1 MTRTAITTEKIAPA
15 VGPFS
20 AAVVASPFMFLS
32 GQVAQDPDTGKLI
45 AGGVGV
51 QAERIFQNV
60 ALLLAAAGKDFSNVV
75 KVTVFLTDILSFSE
89 INEIYGRYF
98 ERPYPARTT
107 VAVSALPLGANIELD
122 IVAQ

>member
-1 MTRTAITTEKIAPA
+1 MA
-15 VGPFS
+15 GPF
-20 AAVVASPFMFLS
+20 VFLS

-60 ALLLAAAGKDFSNVV
+60 ALLLAAADKDLSNVV
-75 KVTVFLTDILSFSE
+75 KVTVFLTDIASFSE

-98 ERPYPARTT
+98 DRPYPARTT